1 MAESPDDELSRLRAR
16 AYGVNADIA
25 DDRAALERLRILE
38 AHVREEARRAVSAR
52 EAAVGAVTTATAP
65 VPEMSASDAALR
77 RTVAEPSEPERPDL
91 CLADSSVSS
100 SGPAV
105 ASPPA
110 PVASAPMTSAPQRS
124 APGRARSRFG
134 LLVAVAAVSAAVTA
148 AIAVPLTMAATSSTP
163 RPYAVLAPTGGLVE
177 DDEFSLDGGAQRYE
191 DFLGV
196 RVSSGRLNAVGGDCL
211 IIRYDSGSGS
221 PGSGSPTGGSRG
233 GCGAPG
239 FGPVVDIAARE
250 LAGNI
255 VDEEALQDAEGFRFA
270 LEDGEVRVY
279 VSIAEPD
286 TSES

>member
-1 MAESPDDELSRLRAR
+1 MAEPLDDELSRLRAR

-38 AHVREEARRAVSAR
+38 ARVREEARQAASPRETAAGAVS
-52 EAAVGAVTTATAP
+52 TATVP

-77 RTVAEPSEPERPDL
+77 RTVAEPPTTARPDPD
-91 CLADSSVSS
+91 LAGSSLTSAGTV
-100 SGPAV
+100 V
-105 ASPPA
+105 VSPPA
-110 PVASAPMTSAPQRS
+110 PVASAPVASAPTSAT
-124 APGRARSRFG
+124 PGRARPRFG
-134 LLVAVAAVSAAVTA
+134 LLAAVAAISAAVTA
-148 AIAVPLTMAATSSTP
+148 AVAVPLATAATSPLP
-163 RPYAVLAPTGGLVE
+163 RPYAVLAPSGGPVE
-177 DDEFSLDGGAQRYE
+177 DDEFSFERGAQRYE

-196 RVSSGRLNAVGGDCL
+196 RVISGRVDAVRGTCL

-221 PGSGSPTGGSRG
+221 LGSGNSTGGSRG

-250 LAGNI
+250 IAGNI
-255 VDEEALQDAEGFRFA
+255 ADDDALKDAEGFRFA

>member
-1 MAESPDDELSRLRAR
+1 MAESPDDELTRLRAR
-16 AYGVNADIA
+16 AYGANADIA
-25 DDRAALERLRILE
+25 HDPDALERLRILE
-38 AHVREEARRAVSAR
+38 ARAREGARLTAASREVFPGAVSPIT
-52 EAAVGAVTTATAP
+52 VP
-65 VPEMSASDAALR
+65 VPEMSAGDAARLR
-77 RTVAEPSEPERPDL
+77 TAADPSTSERSDRGVVA
-91 CLADSSVSS
+91 SSASAS
-100 SGPAV
+100 LSAGPAAAV
-105 ASPPA
+105 LPA
-110 PVASAPMTSAPQRS
+110 PETFDARGSVARAPRPRW
-124 APGRARSRFG
+124 G
-134 LLVAVAAVSAAVTA
+134 LLAGVAAVSAAVTA
-148 AIAVPLTMAATSSTP
+148 AIAVPLTMGTASSTP
-163 RPYAVLAPTGGLVE
+163 RPYAVLAPAGGLVE
-177 DDEFSLDGGAQRYE
+177 DEEFSLDGGAQRYE

-196 RVSSGRLNAVGGDCL
+196 RVISGRVDAVGGTCL

-250 LAGNI
+250 IAGNI